1 MLVRN
6 SAHSIRFYFPFPLAA
21 LEFMIRYILQ
31 TFFNPNYP
39 DGSVSPRPKLR
50 LYPYHSA
57 GDHPE
62 WRLAEEEEEEESLH
76 GSLRTPPTESGDN
89 KICMYCTHCSRRRM
103 YTNAR
108 SSRDA
113 LQWEEDS
120 DAKPSK
126 SCRECFFCT
135 TVGIWGFEALIFSRP
150 RA

>member
-1 MLVRN
+1 
-6 SAHSIRFYFPFPLAA
+6 
-21 LEFMIRYILQ
+21 MIRYILQ

-57 GDHPE
+57 GDHPQ
-62 WRLAEEEEEEESLH
+62 WRLAEEEGEEEEEEESLH

-113 LQWEEDS
+113 LQWEVGGGLGREAIRVMS
-120 DAKPSK
+120 GMLLLYNSRHLGLPSFDLQ
-126 SCRECFFCT
+126 SSSGLTHSTSEHSAGT
-135 TVGIWGFEALIFSRP
+135 
-150 RA
+150 